1 MTVLHEEIDWPHATS
16 AAEVT
21 ELQPSET
28 QPSETLPVV
37 ARKQSN
43 CWNDTEGYTAQHE
56 YLILVC
62 HLSTYIA
69 TQSQGQPCQPHV
81 TTITGGATT
90 STRGNATPE
99 MPPIFKQKSTVMQS
113 AYSNVCCL

>member
-1 MTVLHEEIDWPHATS
+1 MHDFLLVLRISIFFLLGTSTDITFQMTVLHEQTDRLCATS

-43 CWNDTEGYTAQHE
+43 YWNDTGGIQH
-56 YLILVC
+56 
-62 HLSTYIA
+62 S
-69 TQSQGQPCQPHV
+69 
-81 TTITGGATT
+81 
-90 STRGNATPE
+90 
-99 MPPIFKQKSTVMQS
+99 MS
-113 AYSNVCCL
+113 A

>member
-43 CWNDTEGYTAQHE
+43 YWNDTEGVQH
-56 YLILVC
+56 
-62 HLSTYIA
+62 S
-69 TQSQGQPCQPHV
+69 
-81 TTITGGATT
+81 
-90 STRGNATPE
+90 
-99 MPPIFKQKSTVMQS
+99 MS
-113 AYSNVCCL
+113 A